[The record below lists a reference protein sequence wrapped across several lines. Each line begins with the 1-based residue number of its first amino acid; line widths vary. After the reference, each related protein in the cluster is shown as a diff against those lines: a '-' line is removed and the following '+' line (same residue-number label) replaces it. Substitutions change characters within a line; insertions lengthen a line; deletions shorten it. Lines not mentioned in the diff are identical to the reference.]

1 MLSAADATF
10 PTARAPTEKLNPT
23 SDWQQSDVAEM
34 RWCAVLGLTTDYT
47 CLGHRLKLPC
57 WLEVR
62 QCHQQV
68 TRTVCEGYLEP
79 RLASLSGF
87 TLILFCSACF
97 LRLCC
102 CSWKSVHLTS

>member
-1 MLSAADATF
+1 
-10 PTARAPTEKLNPT
+10 
-23 SDWQQSDVAEM
+23 
-34 RWCAVLGLTTDYT
+34 VLGLTTDYT

-87 TLILFCSACF
+87 TLILVHMKVSE
-97 LRLCC
+97 RLQ
-102 CSWKSVHLTS
+102 SLKH